1 MFRDTSFKNVEACHH
16 LPLLFSIRSGFIS
29 CFKLLKK
36 ARGSWSL
43 APIYVVP
50 VPVTNWNGKDNS
62 LVKPDHKSRSVTD
75 NQNRIRKSPAYGQL
89 LPCNSLQRDSTW
101 SKTTFVYFF
110 LLKLIHV
117 QGYQRRDHFL
127 RGMGRGCRPHRKRLV
142 SKRTLKRRCTRR
154 LFTFYLPLWTFKA
167 WMKTAIVFF
176 TFSGDC
182 QTKIFPVIE
191 DRHLQCFPCFQFC
204 WSCRWTFGKN
214 FEYDF
219 FLLL

>member
-1 MFRDTSFKNVEACHH
+1 
-16 LPLLFSIRSGFIS
+16 
-29 CFKLLKK
+29 LLKK

-127 RGMGRGCRPHRKRLV
+127 RGMGRGCRPHRKCLV
-142 SKRTLKRRCTRR
+142 SKSILKRQCTRHF
-154 LFTFYLPLWTFKA
+154 FTFIYLYGHVETC
-167 WMKTAIVFF
+167 MKTATVFV
-176 TFSGDC
+176 D
-182 QTKIFPVIE
+182 FPVIV
-191 DRHLQCFPCFQFC
+191 RQTYF
-204 WSCRWTFGKN
+204 R
-214 FEYDF
+214 
-219 FLLL
+219 